1 MGKEVEDVEGA
12 ISSAVKDLAKF
23 YGYSSEKSLKF
34 ISDLT
39 MAFLKGILSSKQKF
53 PELAGMMKG
62 DDEWRVVAFYV
73 KRTPTCNSPC
83 FISHD
88 LEGVIREY
96 GFGNSHYIVM
106 LRKMCEEK

>member
-1 MGKEVEDVEGA
+1 MRRETGDLEGV
-12 ISSAVKDLAKF
+12 ISSAVRDLAKL

-39 MAFLKGILSSKQKF
+39 ITFLRGILSSKQKF
-53 PELAGMMKG
+53 PELSEIMKG
-62 DDEWRVVAFYV
+62 DEEWRIVAFYV

-88 LEGVIREY
+88 LEGIIREY
-96 GFGNSHYIVM
+96 GFGNSHYIIM
-106 LRKMCEEK
+106 LKKMCEEK

>member
-1 MGKEVEDVEGA
+1 MGKEVEDLEST
-12 ISSAVKDLAKF
+12 ISSAVRDLAKF

-39 MAFLKGILSSKQKF
+39 ISFLRGILSSKQRF

-62 DDEWRVVAFYV
+62 DDEWRVIAFYV